1 MFNYIASTEAGL
13 YAFTPLDTA
22 EDQKW
27 HRLVPGGRLVEIVD
41 ESDRPMPTGE
51 IGRIR
56 VSTAGGP
63 TGYLNDEAATR
74 TFFKDGF
81 FYPGDLAVMRSDG
94 RIALQGRSTD
104 VISVRGNKMSPA
116 PIENRLSE
124 RLGVSGVCVFSM
136 PNDNGQDEA
145 HVVVETAKPI
155 DADQL
160 KATVKQELPDDFQRI
175 HFYAFA
181 ALPRNELGKVLRQEV
196 RAKAIASR
204 SKSASLNEPR
214 L

>member
-1 MFNYIASTEAGL
+1 
-13 YAFTPLDTA
+13 
-22 EDQKW
+22 
-27 HRLVPGGRLVEIVD
+27 
-41 ESDRPMPTGE
+41 
-51 IGRIR
+51 
-56 VSTAGGP
+56 
-63 TGYLNDEAATR
+63 
-74 TFFKDGF
+74 
-81 FYPGDLAVMRSDG
+81 
-94 RIALQGRSTD
+94 
-104 VISVRGNKMSPA
+104 MSPA